1 MANGTIPFLANID
14 LNFNQAKKIVFE
26 ILATDPTGTGLKEG
40 RHWYNSATKQLK
52 FYDGTN
58 IVTLGAGQYIPA
70 SEKGSA
76 NGVAPLGAD
85 SKVDSQYL
93 PSYVDDVVDAYIVS
107 GATALSSGWLSAT
120 DGGTALT
127 PETGKIYVVLTDGTY
142 KDRTFRWSGTTYV
155 EISPSL
161 VYSAGNGL
169 QLNSGVFS
177 VKLKSGSEHGLVVDS
192 NGVSLDLAS
201 SNNGGSAGAMSGSDK
216 IKLDSLPTLKSYSGT
231 NPALTASGGIA
242 SWAITHNL
250 GTTSIIVQIYDVSTG
265 EKVVCDV
272 VATST
277 SVATVNF
284 VSSSNISAGTYR
296 AVILGF

>member
-1 MANGTIPFLANID
+1 MANGTIPFLANVD

-40 RHWYNSATKQLK
+40 RHWYNSATKQFK

-70 SEKGSA
+70 SEKGAA

-107 GATALSSGWLSAT
+107 GATALSAGWLSAT

-127 PETGKIYVVLTDGTY
+127 PETGKIYVVLTDGAY

-161 VYSAGNGL
+161 VYLAGNGL

-201 SNNGGSAGAMSGSDK
+201 SNNGGSAGAMSGADK
-216 IKLDSLPTLKSYSGT
+216 VKLDAMSTVKGYSG
-231 NPALTASGGIA
+231 NNGALTASGGVA
-242 SWAITHNL
+242 TWAVTHNL
-250 GTTSIIVQIYDVSTG
+250 GTSSVIAQVYDVASG
-265 EKVVCDV
+265 DKVECDIEI
-272 VATST
+272 TSANVIT
-277 SVATVNF
+277 IDF
-284 VSSSNISAGTYR
+284 ISSSDISAGTYKV
-296 AVILGF
+296 VILGF